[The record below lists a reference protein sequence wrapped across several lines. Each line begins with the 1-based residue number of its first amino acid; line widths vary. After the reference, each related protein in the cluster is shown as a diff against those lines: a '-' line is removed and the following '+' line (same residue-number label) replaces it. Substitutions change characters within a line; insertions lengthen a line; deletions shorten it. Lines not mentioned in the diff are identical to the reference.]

1 MRVLILNQFFYPD
14 YSATSQL
21 MTDLAESLVEQ
32 GVEVTAL
39 SSRSR
44 YQGGAPL
51 PSREQ
56 YRGVRIERAWATS
69 FGKGSIAGRL
79 SDYLSF
85 FIGATWRLA
94 RTSRPDIVL
103 ALTTPPLIGLV
114 AIIVGRLRGTR
125 TVALVQDVYPDV
137 AVALGTLREGSPATR
152 LLDYLSRVILRRA
165 DRIIVLG
172 DCMRERIIKKI
183 GESNSSRVDVIRNWA
198 DASQFDYSGEDEEE
212 NPFVAE
218 HHLEDRFV
226 VLFSGNLGRV
236 NEFGTV
242 LDAARILRERR
253 EILFL
258 FIGEGAQKSE
268 IEDFVARHGLGNVR
282 LLPYQPRAQLRYS
295 LRAGHAL
302 LVALRDGLAGLSV
315 PSKAYTILAAGR
327 ALLYVGDGGSDVAR
341 MVLEHECGAVLAAG
355 ESERLA
361 QVIIGWADDR
371 EKLLEMNSAARAAFE
386 KSFERGQAVSAYLKT
401 FERCLKS
408 DSPDT
413 LNEAAR
419 LEENSP

>member
-14 YSATSQL
+14 HSATSQL

-32 GVEVTAL
+32 GIEVTAL

-44 YQGGAPL
+44 YQGGTPL
-51 PSREQ
+51 PSCEQ
-56 YRGVRIERAWATS
+56 YRGVNIERAWATS

-114 AIIVGRLRGTR
+114 AIIVGHLRGTR

-137 AVALGTLREGSPATR
+137 AVALGTLSKGSPATR
-152 LLDYLSRVILRRA
+152 LLDYLSRVIFRRA
-165 DRIIVLG
+165 DRIVVLG

-198 DASQFDYSGEDEEE
+198 DARQFDNPDEDEV
-212 NPFVAE
+212 NPFVVE
-218 HHLEDRFV
+218 HHLEDHFV

-236 NEFGTV
+236 NEFRTV
-242 LDAARILRERR
+242 LEAARLLRERR

-268 IEDFVARHGLGNVR
+268 IEDFAARHGLRNVR
-282 LLPYQPRAQLRYS
+282 LLPYQPRSQLRYS

-302 LVALRDGLAGLSV
+302 LVTLREGLAGLSV
-315 PSKAYTILAAGR
+315 PSKAYAILAAGR
-327 ALLYVGDGGSDVAR
+327 ALLYVGDSRSDVAR
-341 MVLEHECGAVLAAG
+341 MVLEHECGAVVAAG

-361 QVIIGWADDR
+361 QVILDWADDR
-371 EKLLEMNSAARAAFE
+371 KKLLGMNRAARAAFE
-386 KSFERGQAVSAYLKT
+386 KSFERGQAISAYLKT

-408 DSPDT
+408 HSPDT

-419 LEENSP
+419 LKENSP

>member
-14 YSATSQL
+14 HSATSQL

-32 GVEVTAL
+32 GVGVTAL

-44 YQGGAPL
+44 YQGGRPL
-51 PSREQ
+51 PAREQ
-56 YRGVRIERAWATS
+56 FHGVEIERAWATS
-69 FGKGSIAGRL
+69 FGKGNIARRL

-94 RTSRPDIVL
+94 RTTPRPDIVL

-114 AIIVGRLRGTR
+114 AIVVGRLRGMR

-137 AVALGTLREGSPATR
+137 AVALGTLSKGNPATR
-152 LLDYLSRVILRRA
+152 LLDYLGRMILRRA
-165 DRIIVLG
+165 DRIVVLG
-172 DCMRERIIKKI
+172 DCMRERIIGKI
-183 GESNSSRVDVIRNWA
+183 GEPNSSRVDVIRNWA
-198 DASQFDYSGEDEEE
+198 DAKQFDGADEEK

-218 HHLEDRFV
+218 HHLEGRFI

-236 NEFGTV
+236 NEFRTV
-242 LDAARILRERR
+242 LEAARLLRERR

-258 FIGEGAQKSE
+258 FIGEGAQRSE
-268 IEDFVARHGLGNVR
+268 IEDFVALHGLENVR
-282 LLPYQPRAQLRYS
+282 LLPYQPRSQLRYS

-302 LVALRDGLAGLSV
+302 LVTLREGLAGLSV
-315 PSKAYTILAAGR
+315 PSKAYAILAAGR
-327 ALLYVGDGGSDVAR
+327 ALLYVGDGESDVAR
-341 MVLEHECGAVLAAG
+341 MVEEHGCGAVVAAG

-361 QVIIGWADDR
+361 QVITSWADDR
-371 EKLLEMNSAARAAFE
+371 AGLLEMNRAARAAFQ

-408 DSPDT
+408 ESPDT

>member
-14 YSATSQL
+14 HSATSQL

-39 SSRSR
+39 SSRSL
-44 YQGGAPL
+44 YQGGRPL
-51 PSREQ
+51 PAREEF
-56 YRGVRIERAWATS
+56 RGVHIERAWATS
-69 FGKGSIAGRL
+69 FGKGSLAGRL

-114 AIIVGRLRGTR
+114 AIVVGRLRGTR

-137 AVALGTLREGSPATR
+137 AVALGTLSKGNPATR
-152 LLDYLSRVILRRA
+152 LLDYLSRFSLRRA

-172 DCMRERIIKKI
+172 DCMREQIIKKI
-183 GESNSSRVDVIRNWA
+183 GEPNSSRVDVIRNWA
-198 DASQFDYSGEDEEE
+198 DANQFDNADEEE
-212 NPFVAE
+212 VNPFVAE
-218 HHLEDRFV
+218 HRLENRFV

-236 NEFGTV
+236 NEFRTV
-242 LDAARILRERR
+242 LEAARSLRERR

-268 IEDFVARHGLGNVR
+268 IEDFVARHHLENVR
-282 LLPYQPRAQLRYS
+282 LLPYQPRTQLRYS

-302 LVALRDGLAGLSV
+302 LVTLREGLAGLSV
-315 PSKAYTILAAGR
+315 PSKAYAILAAGR
-327 ALLYVGDGGSDVAR
+327 ALLYVGDGESDVAR
-341 MVLEHECGAVLAAG
+341 MVQEHGCGAVVAAG

-361 QVIIGWADDR
+361 QVIESWADDR
-371 EKLLEMNSAARAAFE
+371 AELEDMNRAARAAFE
-386 KSFERGQAVSAYLKT
+386 KSFERGQAVRAYLKT
-401 FERCLKS
+401 FERCLKN
-408 DSPDT
+408 DSRDM

>member
-14 YSATSQL
+14 HSATSQL
-21 MTDLAESLVEQ
+21 MTDLAESLVEH
-32 GVEVTAL
+32 GVEITAL

-44 YQGGAPL
+44 YQGGTPL

-56 YRGVRIERAWATS
+56 FRGVTIERAWATS
-69 FGKGSIAGRL
+69 FGKGNIAGRL

-137 AVALGTLREGSPATR
+137 AVALGTLSKGNPATR
-152 LLDYLSRVILRRA
+152 LLDYLSRLTLRRA

-172 DCMRERIIKKI
+172 DCMRERIIRKL

-198 DASQFDYSGEDEEE
+198 DAKQFDSADDDEEV
-212 NPFVAE
+212 NTFVAE
-218 HHLEDRFV
+218 HQLEDFFV

-236 NEFGTV
+236 NEFRTV
-242 LDAARILRERR
+242 LEAARILRERR

-258 FIGEGAQKSE
+258 FIGEGGQESE
-268 IEDFVARHGLGNVR
+268 IKDFVEQYELENVR

-302 LVALRDGLAGLSV
+302 LVTLREGLAGLSV
-315 PSKAYTILAAGR
+315 PSKAYAILAAGR
-327 ALLYVGDGGSDVAR
+327 ALLYVGDTRSDVAR
-341 MVLEHECGAVLAAG
+341 MVEAHACGAVVAAG

-361 QVIIGWADDR
+361 QVIKSWANDR
-371 EKLLEMNSAARAAFE
+371 TKLEEMNRAARAAFE
-386 KSFERGQAVSAYLKT
+386 KSFERGQAVSAYLQT

-419 LEENSP
+419 LKEDSP

>member
-14 YSATSQL
+14 HSATSQL

-56 YRGVRIERAWATS
+56 FRGVRIERAWATS
-69 FGKGSIAGRL
+69 FGKGNIAGRL

-94 RTSRPDIVL
+94 RTPRPDIVL

-137 AVALGTLREGSPATR
+137 AVALGTLSKGNPATR
-152 LLDYLSRVILRRA
+152 LLDYLSRLTLRRA

-172 DCMRERIIKKI
+172 DCMRERIIEKI

-198 DASQFDYSGEDEEE
+198 DAKQFDSAGEEE
-212 NPFVAE
+212 VNPFVAE
-218 HHLEDRFV
+218 HQLENRFV

-236 NEFGTV
+236 NEFRTV
-242 LDAARILRERR
+242 LEAARHLRERR

-258 FIGEGAQKSE
+258 FIGEGAQCSE
-268 IEDFVARHGLGNVR
+268 IKDFVERHGLENVR
-282 LLPYQPRAQLRYS
+282 LLPYQPRSRLRYS

-302 LVALRDGLAGLSV
+302 LVTLREGLAGLSV
-315 PSKAYTILAAGR
+315 PSKAYAILAAGR
-327 ALLYVGDGGSDVAR
+327 ALLYVGDSGSDVAR
-341 MVLEHECGAVLAAG
+341 MVEEYACGAVVAAG

-361 QVIIGWADDR
+361 RVIETWADDR
-371 EKLLEMNSAARAAFE
+371 AGLEEMNRAARAAFE
-386 KSFERGQAVSAYLKT
+386 KSFERGQAISAYLQT